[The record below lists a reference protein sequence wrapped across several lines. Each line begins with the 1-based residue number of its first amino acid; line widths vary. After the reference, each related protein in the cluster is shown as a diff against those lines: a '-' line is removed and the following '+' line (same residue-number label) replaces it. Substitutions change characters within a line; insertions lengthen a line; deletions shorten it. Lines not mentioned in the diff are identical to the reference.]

1 MSELFTPEGSLALAI
16 AALEV
21 VLGYRFTLSERGR
34 DLAGAFT
41 YVVAVALGFAA
52 GRGLIPASPPMSVPF
67 ALRIFGG
74 AVLLAGLFL
83 AGASSKARLLAG
95 RGRLVTVGPYAYLR
109 HPLYVGLTLVLVGG
123 LLRDPSAFGGLA
135 AAAAVAQYVWLGVI
149 EEREAG
155 AAFGSAWSDY
165 AVRTRAILPTTS
177 RR

>member
-41 YVVAVALGFAA
+41 YVIAVALGFAA
-52 GRGLIPASPPMSVPF
+52 GRGLISASPPFPVPF
-67 ALRIFGG
+67 AVRIFGA
-74 AVLLAGLFL
+74 AVLLAGLLL
-83 AGASSKARLLAG
+83 AGASSKARLVAG
-95 RGRLVTVGPYAYLR
+95 RGRLVTGGPYAYVR
-109 HPLYVGLTLVLVGG
+109 HPLYVGLSLVLAGG
-123 LLRDPSAFGGLA
+123 LLRAPSAIGGLA
-135 AAAAVAQYVWLGVI
+135 AAAAVAQYVWLGMI
-149 EEREAG
+149 EEREAS

-165 AVRTRAILPTTS
+165 VVRTGAILPTTS